1 MVRAEPGG
9 REDSAEMIDSSD
21 EGEDEED
28 EEDEEDVPEVGA
40 DGQPQLGRA
49 SNNEP
54 RSSAPTAAGGDQAET
69 DQPSTPPTGTTDSAN
84 QPDPSAA
91 P

>member
-1 MVRAEPGG
+1 MARTRAKV
-9 REDSAEMIDSSD
+9 IDSSD

-28 EEDEEDVPEVGA
+28 EEGKENMPEVRA
-40 DGQPQLGRA
+40 DGQPQLDHA
-49 SNNEP
+49 SNNELC
-54 RSSAPTAAGGDQAET
+54 SSASTAAGGDQAET
-69 DQPSTPPTGTTDSAN
+69 GQPSTPPTGATDSAN